1 MDNNDIRKFNP
12 SDLASIL
19 HSTGGVDF
27 SKTFT
32 PKEIDLGVIR
42 VYGTTDT
49 EFFVRTIENMKV
61 GEEVFL
67 RQDGVPYKVDMNGRS
82 ILVTKKTGGCIG
94 GLDICTDNLFY
105 AFLNNGF
112 KLEAKVNMI
121 NLDIPMREYR
131 SWKPFNITV
140 KLIDDRTPIASKEG
154 KGNVPALNSSRPGQ
168 IFLKKDRIDVFY
180 VNEEKKQSLSELTIG
195 EEVRFVHKPDD
206 HRRDENDIQ
215 ILSSGKKVLGYVDR
229 NISQIIAKLLD
240 AGIRVY
246 GIVRENVKYGVSN
259 KGTQIMSELPVIDIY
274 MDYYSYV
281 SMSAGYGLDE
291 EDASEKA
298 FKEWINEEEGK
309 TAITTEELHLGEARI
324 FGLRD
329 VRKFKYLVS
338 SLLPGDAINLVYK
351 TEKIDAID
359 DQTGEHRMLDNDSL
373 RVDTETGAC
382 LGFMQP
388 RESTVAIELIKQ
400 GYKLMAC
407 VKSVKID
414 NPIDRKNAVVLDLFM
429 LNQTGHTLI
438 SSADSATNENKNVGN
453 RLDLGFAD
461 GIKKMEDISE
471 RLSKIKPGD
480 KLKFVREP
488 EKENDKYAVQIWTMD
503 GVSLGY
509 LFHHN
514 CEFVPNLMDQ
524 GKLAYGVVRSIHD
537 EGKPIFASLDFW
549 IYVIL

>member
-1 MDNNDIRKFNP
+1 MENNDIRKFNP

-27 SKTFT
+27 SKTFA

-49 EFFVRTIENMKV
+49 EFFVRTLENMEV

-67 RQDGVPYKVDMNGRS
+67 RQDGVPYKVDMQGRS
-82 ILVTKKTGGCIG
+82 ILVTKKTGGCLG

-140 KLIDDRTPIASKEG
+140 KLIDARTPIASKES
-154 KGNVPALNSSRPGQ
+154 KGSVPALNSSRPGQ
-168 IFLKKDRIDVFY
+168 VFLKKDRIDVY
-180 VNEEKKQSLSELTIG
+180 WVNEEKKQSLSELTIG
-195 EEVRFVHKPDD
+195 EEVRFVHKPDE
-206 HRRDENDIQ
+206 HRKEANDIQ
-215 ILSSGKKVLGYVDR
+215 ILSAKKKVLGYVDR
-229 NISQIIAKLLD
+229 NISQIIARLLD

-246 GIVRENVKYGVSN
+246 GIVRENVKYGESN
-259 KGTQIMSELPVIDIY
+259 KGTSYISELPVIDIY

-281 SMSAGYGLDE
+281 SMSTNYGLDE
-291 EDASEKA
+291 EAAAEKA
-298 FKEWINEEEGK
+298 FREWINEEEGK
-309 TAITTEELHLGEARI
+309 PSRMAEELHLGEARI

-338 SLLPGDAINLVYK
+338 SLLPGDTINLVYK
-351 TEKIDAID
+351 NEKIDAID
-359 DQTGEHRMLDNDSL
+359 DQTGEHRLVDNDSL
-373 RVDTETGAC
+373 RVDTEAGDC

-388 RESTVAIELIKQ
+388 RESTVAIELLKQ
-400 GYKLMAC
+400 GYKLRAC
-407 VKSVKID
+407 VKNVKID
-414 NPIDRKNAVVLDLFM
+414 DPIDRKNAVVLDLFM
-429 LNQTGHTLI
+429 VGQTEQALI
-438 SSADSATNENKNVGN
+438 SSKDAETIDNKSVGK

-488 EKENDKYAVQIWTMD
+488 EKENDKYAVQLWTMD

-537 EGKPIFASLDFW
+537 EGKPAFASLDFW